1 MNGSYD
7 KVYGGQQAVATGQL
21 NQINVAPLKDR
32 SPTMLEALEKDLDVI
47 LNRVGHLNGRINTV
61 ADRVLGQEAAAVGKN
76 EATPQASATLARIGE
91 QVNRLGGY
99 LNYTEEQ
106 FGRIER
112 L

>member
-1 MNGSYD
+1 MNGNY
-7 KVYGGQQAVATGQL
+7 GQQQTAGSAMNQL
-21 NQINVAPLKDR
+21 NVTPLKER

-61 ADRVLGQEAAAVGKN
+61 ADRVLGQEPATSGKAETAPSQSAAM
-76 EATPQASATLARIGE
+76 ARIGE
-91 QVNRLGGY
+91 QINRLGGY